1 MACLNPFIK
10 ESHEQIRS
18 YFNEVCSVCEADEY
32 FGIDEYSDLI
42 VLTKPIVY
50 MTVQEISDTHK
61 ILIQHLDKIAADTK
75 DPLREIFDLLQFDP
89 NLDSL
94 TENLCS
100 RTSLGSN
107 GTNDS
112 PKQETMSRNNSNLS
126 RNTQLCLTLTNRFTP
141 NGEEKADL
149 INLFIRTKRLIIE
162 LIHCQNGDNLKMIL
176 NSPCTFEQEILH
188 QKLVKKRQKNNK
200 IMSGIDQLDLIRKSL
215 AMPLE
220 NIKREVRQNLLDL
233 EQAGVVSSA
242 NNYQSVISRIG
253 QDIRSQRKH
262 RQRRQ
267 KEMSHLKQV
276 YQVLQKKQNLLKE
289 QVSYYNEYVKA
300 CLDGFNNKKGYSFF
314 FFKLKWIYFVS
325 VDKYFLVDNFI

>member
-1 MACLNPFIK
+1 MCNV
-10 ESHEQIRS
+10 SD
-18 YFNEVCSVCEADEY
+18 ADDY

-61 ILIQHLDKIAADTK
+61 ILIQNLDKIAPESS
-75 DPLREIFDLLQFDP
+75 DPLREIFNLLQFDP

-100 RTSLGSN
+100 RTSLGSS

-126 RNTQLCLTLTNRFTP
+126 RNTQLCLTLSNRFTP

-176 NSPCTFEQEILH
+176 KTPCSFEQEILH
-188 QKLVKKRQKNNK
+188 QKLVKKREKNK
-200 IMSGIDQLDLIRKSL
+200 KFSSGIDQLDFIRKSL
-215 AMPLE
+215 GMPLE

-233 EQAGVVSSA
+233 EQADIVSSA

-253 QDIRSQRKH
+253 QDIRNQRKH

-276 YQVLQKKQNLLKE
+276 YQVLKKKQNLLKE

-300 CLDGFNNKKGYSFF
+300 CLDGFNNRKGLEYIKK
-314 FFKLKWIYFVS
+314 KAE
-325 VDKYFLVDNFI
+325 N

>member
-18 YFNEVCSVCEADEY
+18 FFSEVCNVCDADEF

-50 MTVQEISDTHK
+50 MTVQEICDTHK
-61 ILIQHLDKIAADTK
+61 ILVQHLDKIAPENN
-75 DPLREIFDLLQFDP
+75 DPLREIFNLLQFDP
-89 NLDSL
+89 NLDSM
-94 TENLCS
+94 TDNLCS
-100 RTSLGSN
+100 RTTLGNN

-112 PKQETMSRNNSNLS
+112 PKQVTISRNNSNLS

-149 INLFIRTKRLIIE
+149 INLFIKTKRLIIE
-162 LIHCQNGDNLKMIL
+162 LIHCQCGDNLKVIL
-176 NSPCTFEQEILH
+176 NTPCTFEQEILH
-188 QKLVKKRQKNNK
+188 QKLVKKRLKNNK
-200 IMSGIDQLDLIRKSL
+200 IITGIEQLDLIRKSL
-215 AMPLE
+215 GMPLE
-220 NIKREVRQNLLDL
+220 DIKREVRENLIDL
-233 EQAGVVSSA
+233 EQADIVSSA

-253 QDIRSQRKH
+253 QDIRNQRKH

-276 YQVLQKKQNLLKE
+276 FDVLKKKQNLLKE

-300 CLDGFNNKKGYSFF
+300 CLDGFNNKKGYLSQN
-314 FFKLKWIYFVS
+314 KI
-325 VDKYFLVDNFI
+325 